1 MSLTTKVRE
10 RERRI
15 LIVDDDPQIIR
26 VISKI
31 LKEDKVDVVSA
42 ANVKEAISI
51 FENMEIDLVIIDYI
65 LTNGSGID
73 VIKHVRKQKPTL
85 PIIMISGAGSTIR
98 IPSLEHGAN
107 LYLDKPFNGKELRAI
122 VLNMIS
128 LAEAHQSLN
137 SANDMIVALSRAI
150 ESRDSYT
157 EGHSQ
162 RVSVY
167 ALTLY
172 DAAGYSEHE
181 ERAILATG
189 CLLHDIGKI
198 GVPDNILKSSERL
211 TSEQYEKIKIHPEE
225 GYRICKDLIRIQTA
239 LPIIR
244 HHHEKLDGSGYPE
257 SLQEKDIPEIVQ
269 MVTIAD
275 IYDALTSDRAYRTQ
289 NNPKE
294 AFEIMKKEVEKGFLN
309 KYYLELFMTLPFGQ
323 EA

>member
-1 MSLTTKVRE
+1 MLVSRIKD
-10 RERRI
+10 RERRV
-15 LIVDDDPQIIR
+15 LVVDDDPQIIR
-26 VISKI
+26 VITKI
-31 LKEDKVDVVSA
+31 LKEDRVDIIA
-42 ANVKEAISI
+42 ASNVKEAISV
-51 FENMEIDLVIIDYI
+51 FENMEIDLVVIDYI

-73 VIKHVRKQKPTL
+73 VIKRVRKDKPTL
-85 PIIMISGAGSTIR
+85 PIIMISGAGSAIKL
-98 IPSLEHGAN
+98 PSLEYGAN

-137 SANDMIVALSRAI
+137 NANDMIIALGRAI

-157 EGHSQ
+157 EGHSK

-167 ALTLY
+167 SLTLY
-172 DAAGYSEHE
+172 DAAGYANHE
-181 ERAILATG
+181 ERTILATG

-211 TSEQYEKIKIHPEE
+211 TTEQYEKVKIHPEE
-225 GYRICKDLIRIQTA
+225 GYRICKDLIRIQSA

-244 HHHEKLDGSGYPE
+244 HHHEKLDGSGYPA
-257 SLQEKDIPEIVQ
+257 SLLEKDIPEIVQ

-275 IYDALTSDRAYRTQ
+275 IYDALTSKRSYRTQ
-289 NNPKE
+289 NTPKE
-294 AFEIMKKEVEKGFLN
+294 AFVIMTKEAERGDIN
-309 KYYLELFMTLPFGQ
+309 KYYLELFMTLPFDQ